1 MAQCTETSVRDATVL
16 LSGDMTGKTVTRNV
30 TTQKDDKLKQAW
42 LLLKLRNSNGKP
54 NQNMISL
61 QLRGIAIKNVFQLNE
76 CGDDFVIKT
85 YKTWLLCYY

>member
-1 MAQCTETSVRDATVL
+1 MRDATVL

-61 QLRGIAIKNVFQLNE
+61 
-76 CGDDFVIKT
+76 
-85 YKTWLLCYY
+85 